1 MRPAGVLCS
10 WRHVWEGCRPRRGQP
25 RGREGYARP
34 GGAPTRDGTPRREE
48 SSGGA
53 GRDPV
58 NGPGAPPWIQVV
70 QGEDASVSSPKLGL
84 GTGKPWAGTC
94 PHRSSAMRS
103 QTDSGSQGPADH
115 PPGTQPRR
123 PLGYPPG
130 WTGPGR
136 VGRREPCEGRLGF
149 PGQSPAGPRL
159 QLRPQAHGLISGKAG
174 HPAMPASRRGRSL
187 S

>member
-1 MRPAGVLCS
+1 MRPAGALCS
-10 WRHVWEGCRPRRGQP
+10 WRHAWEGCRPSRGQP
-25 RGREGYARP
+25 RGREGCARP

-70 QGEDASVSSPKLGL
+70 QGGRRLCLLSKVRSGHGEALGWELSSQKLCYAQ
-84 GTGKPWAGTC
+84 P
-94 PHRSSAMRS
+94 
-103 QTDSGSQGPADH
+103 DSGSQGPADH

-136 VGRREPCEGRLGF
+136 VGRREPREGRLGF